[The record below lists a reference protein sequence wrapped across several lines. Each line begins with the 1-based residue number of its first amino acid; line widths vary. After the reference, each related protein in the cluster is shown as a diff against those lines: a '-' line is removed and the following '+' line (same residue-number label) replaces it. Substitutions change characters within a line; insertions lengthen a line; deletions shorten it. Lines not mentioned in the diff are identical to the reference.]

1 MIDFCLIYKHTK
13 KQFVDLTL
21 IEKLGLAYM
30 IIPYIHSVK
39 NRTGLIFSIITGRS
53 KYKIKLKDKIEISFK
68 DYQFGS
74 MLNLLGI
81 LSFSTD
87 YKKISGNLLEFSLD
101 TQNKFSIHIE
111 SLTNEDQN
119 LLELIFG
126 ASRFSADFVT
136 KKDID
141 FKNYRD
147 KTIKIFKE
155 NNKTIVETSEG
166 IKFFLDS
173 IHPGNTIVECF
184 IQKTHLINSLENWED
199 KIVVDG
205 GAEMGDTPL
214 YYANLG
220 AKVFAIEPIK
230 EHYEAMLRNIS
241 LNPSLVDRIIPI
253 NAAIGKNEELT
264 FYQDDRGI
272 VGDTS
277 FLVNT
282 HGENTKTRKVRGYSM
297 STLFHEFNIEHIDLL
312 KLDCKG
318 CEYFISEKDLEK
330 IDRIKIEFNANNS
343 PLKLE
348 SLLNKLKTAGFEYM
362 LYKTNP
368 RKRTSNRTDSHVFG
382 KKNLIKES

>member
-1 MIDFCLIYKHTK
+1 M
-13 KQFVDLTL
+13 TL
-21 IEKLGLAYM
+21 IEKLGLVYL

-39 NRTGLIFSIITGRS
+39 NRIGLVFSIIIGNS
-53 KYKIKLKDKIEISFK
+53 NYKIKLKDEIEISFR
-68 DYQFGS
+68 DFQFDT

-111 SLTNEDQN
+111 NLTYEDQN

-155 NNKTIVETSEG
+155 DNRTIVETSEG

-184 IQKTHLINSLENWED
+184 IQRTHLINSLDDWEN

-230 EHYEAMLRNIS
+230 EHFEAMLSNIS
-241 LNPSLVDRIIPI
+241 LNPNLADKIVPI
-253 NAAIGKNEELT
+253 NGAIGKDEELT
-264 FYQDDRGI
+264 FYQDDRGV

-282 HGENTKTRKVRGYSM
+282 HGKNTKTATARGYSIQR
-297 STLFHEFNIEHIDLL
+297 LFDEFNIKHVDLL

-330 IDRIKIEFNANNS
+330 IDRVKIEFNEKNS

-348 SLLNKLKTAGFEYM
+348 SLLNKLKTAGFQYM
-362 LYKTNP
+362 IYKTNP

-382 KKNLIKES
+382 KKILIKKT